1 MKWKTIK
8 IVYCTVTPT
17 FDKLC
22 FMEKLYFLNAL
33 VNQKYSKYQKYH
45 SRKREIVSKYRHQ
58 GGKVLLKNV
67 KDRTD

>member
-1 MKWKTIK
+1 
-8 IVYCTVTPT
+8 
-17 FDKLC
+17 
-22 FMEKLYFLNAL
+22 MEKLYFLNAL

-45 SRKREIVSKYRHQ
+45 SRKKEIVSKYRHQ